1 MSPVARWTLLSRTP
15 LLARSSHC
23 LSVTPTGQAFLFGGE
38 LKPRTPVDG
47 DHSARG
53 TIHSLDLSQ
62 AGATPATQFDD
73 DAASRRRGLRWASAS
88 APTSATA
95 PDPRVGAASVA
106 IGDHFYVFGGR
117 GGADMSPL
125 PIDQAGI
132 WQCTLGAEHAAP
144 IWERIVAT
152 NEEDA
157 PRVRSYHSMTCHGV
171 RTLFLFRFVVI

>member
-73 DAASRRRGLRWASAS
+73 DAASRGRGLSWASAS

-132 WQCTLGAEHAAP
+132 WRCTLGAEHAAP